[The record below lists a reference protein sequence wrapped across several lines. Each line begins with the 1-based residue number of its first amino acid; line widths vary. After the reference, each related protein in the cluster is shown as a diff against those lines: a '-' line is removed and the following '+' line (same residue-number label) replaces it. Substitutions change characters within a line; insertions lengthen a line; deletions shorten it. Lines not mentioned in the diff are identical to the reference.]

1 MNRIR
6 FRNYIPKDDT
16 LKEKVDTVVVKDDPL
31 DFESDLKASME
42 MPGVSFCDRFDLQR
56 NDTINLAPK
65 KPNWDLKRGIQ
76 HKMDKLEK
84 ETQKAMIHMLSTCN

>member
-31 DFESDLKASME
+31 DFESDLKASMV
-42 MPGVSFCDRFDLQR
+42 MPGVSFCDHFD
-56 NDTINLAPK
+56 
-65 KPNWDLKRGIQ
+65 
-76 HKMDKLEK
+76 
-84 ETQKAMIHMLSTCN
+84 S

>member
-16 LKEKVDTVVVKDDPL
+16 LKEKVDTVVV
-31 DFESDLKASME
+31 
-42 MPGVSFCDRFDLQR
+42 
-56 NDTINLAPK
+56 
-65 KPNWDLKRGIQ
+65 
-76 HKMDKLEK
+76 MDKLEK